1 VLNVLNYFNPRDV
14 QQYAGSPNFG
24 NLYNSV
30 GRLWRIDGDF
40 DF

>member
-1 VLNVLNYFNPRDV
+1 V
-14 QQYAGSPNFG
+14 QQYVGSPNFG
-24 NLYNSV
+24 KLYNSV